1 MATGR
6 PNGRPPKPTEVKRN
20 LGNPGKRELPDV
32 PQPSS
37 NKRLKAVSSIP
48 KAPREL
54 GKKGKLMW
62 TTIWEAGEQTKHIA
76 PLHDAQLILMLC
88 HTVDEADFLRT
99 ELASGN
105 VERVYLM
112 SNGAYA
118 PHPYVKE
125 LANLRTQITAWL
137 SMLGFSPTDRARM
150 GIGEVVEDS
159 PLDELEKRRMN
170 RSQGDDSGNKKN

>member
-37 NKRLKAVSSIP
+37 NKRLKAVSTIP
-48 KAPREL
+48 KPPREL
-54 GKKGKLMW
+54 GRKGKLMW
-62 TTIWEAGEQTKHIA
+62 TTVWEAGQQTKHIA

-88 HTVDEADFLRT
+88 HAVDEADFFRT

-125 LANLRTQITAWL
+125 LGNLRTQITAWL

-170 RSQGDDSGNKKN
+170 RSQGDDSGNKEN

>member
-6 PNGRPPKPTEVKRN
+6 PNGRPPKPLEVKRN
-20 LGNPGKRELPDV
+20 LGNPGKRELPQV
-32 PQPSS
+32 PKPSS
-37 NKRLKAVSSIP
+37 NKRLEAVSSIP
-48 KAPREL
+48 KPPRDL

-62 TTIWEAGEQTKHIA
+62 TTVWEAGQQTKHIA

-88 HTVDEADFLRT
+88 YAVDEAEFLRT

-105 VERVYLM
+105 VDRVYLM

-137 SMLGFSPTDRARM
+137 SMLGFSPTDRSRL

-159 PLDELEKRRMN
+159 PLDELEKRRLN
-170 RSQGDDSGNKKN
+170 RSQGDNNGSN

>member
-6 PNGRPPKPTEVKRN
+6 PNGRPPKPIEVKKK
-20 LGNPGKRELPDV
+20 LGNPGKRPLPET
-32 PQPSS
+32 PEPSS
-37 NKRLKAVSSIP
+37 NKRLKPASNIP

-54 GKKGKLMW
+54 GRKGKLMW
-62 TTIWEAGEQTKHIA
+62 ATVWEAGQQTQHIA

-88 HTVDEADFLRT
+88 QAVDEAEFLRT
-99 ELASGN
+99 ELSSGN
-105 VERVYLM
+105 VDRVYLM

-137 SMLGFSPTDRARM
+137 SMLGFSPTDRSRL
-150 GIGEVVEDS
+150 GIGEVVEES
-159 PLDELEKRRMN
+159 PLDELEKRKLN
-170 RSQGDDSGNKKN
+170 RLKGEDNDK

>member
-6 PNGRPPKPTEVKRN
+6 PNGRPPKPVEVKRN
-20 LGNPGKRELPDV
+20 LGNPGKRELPPV
-32 PQPSS
+32 PTPDS
-37 NKRLKAVSSIP
+37 NKRLKAVSNIP
-48 KAPREL
+48 KPPRDL

-62 TTIWEAGEQTKHIA
+62 NTVWEAGQQTGHIA

-88 HTVDEADFLRT
+88 QAVDEAEFLRN
-99 ELASGN
+99 ELVSGN
-105 VERVYLM
+105 VDRVYLM

-118 PHPYVKE
+118 PHPYVKD

-137 SMLGFSPTDRARM
+137 SMLGFSPTDRSRL

-159 PLDELEKRRMN
+159 PLDELLKRRQN
-170 RSQGDDSGNKKN
+170 RSTGDDNEN

>member
-37 NKRLKAVSSIP
+37 NKRLKAVSNIP
-48 KAPREL
+48 KPPREL

-62 TTIWEAGEQTKHIA
+62 TTVWEAGQQTKHIA

-88 HTVDEADFLRT
+88 HAVDEADFLRT

-105 VERVYLM
+105 VDRVYLM

-159 PLDELEKRRMN
+159 PLDELEKRRLN
-170 RSQGDDSGNKKN
+170 RSQGDDSGNKDN